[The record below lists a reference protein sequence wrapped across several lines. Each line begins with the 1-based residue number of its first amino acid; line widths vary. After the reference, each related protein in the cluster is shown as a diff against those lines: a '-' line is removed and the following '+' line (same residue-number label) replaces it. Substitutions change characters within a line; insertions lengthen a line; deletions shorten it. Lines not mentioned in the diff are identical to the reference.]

1 MDELTST
8 PMTRVSRRSHRPR
21 WVTVGGL
28 GGWSGRPGS
37 GTKKT
42 LPAAPDIGAGNI
54 GARVFDAEAVL
65 GGLATLS
72 LDDEPSSGWSQLRP
86 DTQG

>member
-1 MDELTST
+1 M
-8 PMTRVSRRSHRPR
+8 PPVSRSSHRPR
-21 WVTVGGL
+21 WAAVGGL
-28 GGWSGRPGS
+28 GGWSGRPES

-42 LPAAPDIGAGNI
+42 LAPAVDAGAGDI

-72 LDDEPSSGWSQLRP
+72 LDDEPSSSWGQLRP
-86 DTQG
+86 DAQG